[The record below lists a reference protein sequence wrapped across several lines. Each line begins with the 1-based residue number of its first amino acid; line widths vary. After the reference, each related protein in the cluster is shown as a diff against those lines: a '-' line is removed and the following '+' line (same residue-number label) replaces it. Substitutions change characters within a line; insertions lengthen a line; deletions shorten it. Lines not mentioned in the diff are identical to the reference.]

1 MYRKNRVIELVVYHY
16 MFASLPFECQH
27 NTAQCQRDTETSILL
42 ASLPFVP
49 RHESPPKHHTNP
61 PATHKYR
68 ALYRAKDIIPPRIL
82 PYMDYIS
89 RFASIEVVS
98 PADLSHIHTGIHT

>member
-1 MYRKNRVIELVVYHY
+1 MI
-16 MFASLPFECQH
+16 ASLSFECQH
-27 NTAQCQRDTETSILL
+27 NTAQCQRDTDTSILL

-49 RHESPPKHHTNP
+49 RHESPPKQRTDQP
-61 PATHKYR
+61 TTHK
-68 ALYRAKDIIPPRIL
+68 YRAKDIIPPGIL

-98 PADLSHIHTGIHT
+98 PTDRSHVHTGIHT